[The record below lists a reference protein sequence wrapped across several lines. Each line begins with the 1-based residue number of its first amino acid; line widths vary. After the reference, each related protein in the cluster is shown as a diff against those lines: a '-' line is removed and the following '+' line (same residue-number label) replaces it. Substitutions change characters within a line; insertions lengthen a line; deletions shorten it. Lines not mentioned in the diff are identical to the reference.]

1 MEFPEPRKISIFQK
15 EFPLEIF
22 QVSLSSFFEK
32 FSETS
37 RRSIYNR
44 FNQRRS
50 ERILESYPFRY
61 HTSFVRFSETKLS
74 RKKKENI
81 DSSIRSRT
89 PRSITKISITIR
101 GAWTSAP
108 GQNGEDRIN
117 RNRELLGGI
126 AIPPFKGIV
135 NLRRAAQNYLPQWK
149 QAAATERGAA
159 ERPIQIATM
168 TAMQIRPWLH
178 PLNSRGFHA

>member
-44 FNQRRS
+44 FNQR
-50 ERILESYPFRY
+50 ILESYPFSY
-61 HTSFVRFSETKLS
+61 HTSFLRFSETKLS

-101 GAWTSAP
+101 EAWTSAP

-117 RNRELLGGI
+117 RNRELLGEI